1 MRRPL
6 TITVLVVIFVI
17 GDVAWAETPDQPTRL
32 PMAFNET
39 ASSQQVTVETGDHL
53 WRISARHL
61 VDAKSASPIA
71 PYWRKVIDLNL
82 SVLRSG
88 DPDLIYAG
96 EVVVLP
102 EPGD

>member
-32 PMAFNET
+32 PMAFNE
-39 ASSQQVTVETGDHL
+39 APSSQRVTVEAGDHL

-61 VDAKSASPIA
+61 VDAKSATPIA

-82 SVLRSG
+82 SALRSG
-88 DPDLIYAG
+88 DPDLIYPG
-96 EVVVLP
+96 EIVVLP
-102 EPGD
+102 QPGD